1 MDDLRAALGQRVR
14 DLREGLR
21 LSQEQLAER
30 AELHWTYVSGIER
43 GRRNPGLNILAC
55 LAKALRVTLPAL
67 VTDLRPHAPKS
78 KVRRGR
84 PPGAQGPKPG
94 R

>member
-1 MDDLRAALGQRVR
+1 VDDLRAALGSRVR
-14 DLREGLR
+14 DLRDRIG

-30 AELHWTYVSGIER
+30 ADLHWTYISGIER
-43 GRRNPGLNILAC
+43 GRRNPGLNILAR
-55 LAKALRVTLPAL
+55 LAKALNVTLPML
-67 VTDLRPHAPKS
+67 VSDLRQAARV

-84 PPGAQGPKPG
+84 PPHKRRQGSP